1 MFNDDVQAICPVCNG
16 RTVTYDAT
24 KIACLDC
31 KFEEAFG
38 ISSDTP
44 STSVKALS
52 RIRWL
57 LFYSGGN
64 SLVSNFEAWG
74 LRRHSYL

>member
-16 RTVTYDAT
+16 RTVSYDAT
-24 KIACLDC
+24 KIACLEC

-44 STSVKALS
+44 SASVKALKS
-52 RIRWL
+52 DQMVIVLQRWQ
-57 LFYSGGN
+57 FAG
-64 SLVSNFEAWG
+64 
-74 LRRHSYL
+74 

>member
-16 RTVTYDAT
+16 RTVTYYAI

-44 STSVKALS
+44 SASFKRVS
-52 RIRWL
+52 L
-57 LFYSGGN
+57 LLDN
-64 SLVSNFEAWG
+64 VEIPL
-74 LRRHSYL
+74 LCR